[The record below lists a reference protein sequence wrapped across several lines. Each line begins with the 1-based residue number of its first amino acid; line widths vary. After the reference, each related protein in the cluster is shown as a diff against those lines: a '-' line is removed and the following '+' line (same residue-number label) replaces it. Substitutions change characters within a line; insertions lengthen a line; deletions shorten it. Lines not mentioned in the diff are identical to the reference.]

1 MLLLKQNTE
10 TYLVFTLEWAK
21 YPLVNT
27 KVAVGCFADSVFV
40 RDVKFRPACLVLS
53 RENISYVLMSFKCK
67 CSRLNNVDDLPFL

>member
-10 TYLVFTLEWAK
+10 AYLVFTLEWAK

-27 KVAVGCFADSVFV
+27 KVSVGCFADSVFMDG

-53 RENISYVLMSFKCK
+53 RGNISYVLIPFKYK
-67 CSRLNNVDDLPFL
+67 CSD